1 MFRSPP
7 RKFLLAPLCALAF
20 AGSPGAARADEPR
33 VAYSTFTL
41 DNGLRVFVI
50 EDHATP
56 TLAVVTYYRVG
67 SKDELPGKTG
77 FAHLFEHLMFKG
89 SAHAP
94 DGLIDLRIEEAG
106 GSSNAFTSTD
116 QTVYTDVASQV
127 FLEQALYFEADR
139 LAGLVDTIDQPKL
152 DNQRDVV
159 KNERRQSYENRPYG
173 DAGLLIP
180 AALWPKGHG
189 YHWPTIG
196 DHADLSSA
204 SLADVKAFF
213 RGYYVPRN
221 ATLVIAGDVDA
232 EKTRV
237 LCTRYLGWIPG
248 GQTPKRPV
256 YKAPPPITK
265 EIRLESKDDVQ
276 APQVFLAWRG
286 PVAFTADEAP
296 LALTAQLL
304 GDGLSSRLQQRLVHD
319 EHLAQEVRAFLETG
333 ELGSTFN
340 ITAIPKPGVD
350 PEKLTQI
357 IDEELARL
365 AKQPPDA
372 AELTRVQNAREAH
385 FLRGLEDLLGRA
397 VQLAFYVV
405 QTGDPDY
412 LGKDLARFR
421 AVTPAQMSQVVAKYL
436 APSARVV
443 LTIRPQGGGK

>member
-1 MFRSPP
+1 MFRSLP
-7 RKFLLAPLCALAF
+7 RSLLFLALA
-20 AGSPGAARADEPR
+20 AAIAAPGAARAADEPR
-33 VAYSTFTL
+33 VAYTTFTL

-67 SKDELPGKTG
+67 SKDERPGKTG

-106 GSSNAFTSTD
+106 GGANAFTSSD
-116 QTVYTDVASQV
+116 ATVYTDVASQV

-139 LAGLVDTIDQPKL
+139 LAGLVDTLSQPKL

-159 KNERRQSYENRPYG
+159 KNERRQSFENQPYG

-189 YHWPTIG
+189 YHWSTIG
-196 DHADLSSA
+196 DHADLTAA
-204 SLADVKAFF
+204 SLGDVVAFF
-213 RGYYVPRN
+213 RKYYVPRN

-232 EKTRV
+232 ARTRALV
-237 LCTRYLGWIPG
+237 TRYLGWIPG
-248 GQTPKRPV
+248 GQAPQRPV

-265 EIRLESKDDVQ
+265 EIRVEARDDVQ
-276 APQVFLAWRG
+276 TAKVFLAWRG
-286 PVAFTADEAP
+286 PVAFAADEAP
-296 LALTAQLL
+296 LSLAAQIL
-304 GDGLSSRLQQRLVHD
+304 GDGLSSRLQQRLVYD
-319 EHLAQEVRAFLETG
+319 EHLAQEVSAYLDPG
-333 ELGSTFN
+333 ELGATFY
-340 ITAIPKPGVD
+340 ITALPKPGVA
-350 PEKLTQI
+350 PEKLVTI

-372 AELTRVQNAREAH
+372 AELTRVQNAHEAH

-397 VQLAFYVV
+397 VQLAAYVV
-405 QTGDPDY
+405 ETGDPDY
-412 LGKDLARFR
+412 LGKDVARFR
-421 AVTPAQMSQVVAKYL
+421 AVTPAQVSQVVAKYL

>member
-1 MFRSPP
+1 
-7 RKFLLAPLCALAF
+7 
-20 AGSPGAARADEPR
+20 
-33 VAYSTFTL
+33 
-41 DNGLRVFVI
+41 
-50 EDHATP
+50 
-56 TLAVVTYYRVG
+56 
-67 SKDELPGKTG
+67 
-77 FAHLFEHLMFKG
+77 MFKG

-106 GSSNAFTSTD
+106 GGANAFTSTD
-116 QTVYTDVASQV
+116 ATVYDDVASSV
-127 FLEQALYFEADR
+127 FLEPALYFEADR
-139 LAGLVDTIDQPKL
+139 MAGLVDTIDQPKL

-159 KNERRQSYENRPYG
+159 KNERRQSFENQPYG

-196 DHADLSSA
+196 DHADLTAA

-213 RGYYVPRN
+213 RSYYVPRN

-232 EKTRV
+232 EKTRA

-286 PVAFTADEAP
+286 PAGFTADEAP
-296 LALTAQLL
+296 LVLAAQLL

-319 EHLAQEVRAFLETG
+319 EHLAQEVSASLDPG
-333 ELGSTFN
+333 ELGATFY
-340 ITAIPKPGVD
+340 ITAIPKPGVA

-357 IDEELARL
+357 IDEEVARL
-365 AKQPPDA
+365 AKAPPDA
-372 AELTRVQNAREAH
+372 AELTRVQNAHEAR
-385 FLRGLEDLLGRA
+385 FLRGLESLMGRA
-397 VQLAFYVV
+397 LRLATYAVE
-405 QTGDPDY
+405 TGDPDY
-412 LGKDLARFR
+412 LGKDVARFR
-421 AVTPAQMSQVVAKYL
+421 AVTPAQVSQVVAKYL
-436 APSARVV
+436 APSARVA